1 MNNQIETWR
10 VQQYAANVYQLSQ
23 QKGSRLASLVRNEK
37 FTGKAEF
44 FDRLGTA
51 TAQKKTGRNTDTPNL
66 DIAHSRRMVTTA
78 MYEWATLVDRKD
90 KLENIHSPENE
101 YSIAA
106 RNAMG
111 RAMDAILIEAAIG
124 EAKAGES
131 GSDSVYLGNGQR
143 IASVASGAIAKMN
156 VQALRKAKYL
166 MDKNEVEGKR
176 YIVTNA
182 SQLEALL
189 GTTEITSADYNTVR
203 ALVAGEIDTFLG
215 FKFLRSELLPL
226 AVQATSETFKF
237 NTTTGLY
244 DSSGTAI
251 TAAAQ
256 SSFAFA
262 EGGILLGMNESMMA
276 RIEERS
282 DKSYSNQVYTS
293 MDLGG
298 VRMEEAKVVEIL
310 SLV

>member
-1 MNNQIETWR
+1 MNSAIETWK
-10 VQQYAANVYQLSQ
+10 VQQYASNVYQLSQ

-44 FDRLGTA
+44 FDRIGTA

-66 DIAHSRRMVTTA
+66 DIAHSRRMVTTN

-90 KLENIHSPENE
+90 KLLQIHNPENE
-101 YSIAA
+101 YSVAA
-106 RNAMG
+106 RNALG
-111 RAMDAILIEAAIG
+111 RSMDEILIEAALGVAKTG
-124 EAKAGES
+124 ED
-131 GSDSVYLGNGQR
+131 GSTSTYLGNAQR
-143 IASVASGAIAKMN
+143 VASVASASLAKMN
-156 VQALRKAKYL
+156 IQSLRKAKLL
-166 MDKNEVEGKR
+166 MDKAEVEGKR
-176 YIVTNA
+176 HIVINA

-189 GTTEITSADYNTVR
+189 ATTEITSADYNSVK
-203 ALVAGEIDTFLG
+203 ALVQGELNTFLG
-215 FKFLRSELLPL
+215 FNFIRTELLPL
-226 AVQATSETFKF
+226 AVQATSESFAFDTS
-237 NTTTGLY
+237 TGLY
-244 DSSGTAI
+244 KSNGTAI

-256 SSFAFA
+256 SCFAFA
-262 EGGILLGMNESMMA
+262 EGGILLGMNEGMVA
-276 RIEERS
+276 KVDERS